1 MYHVRE
7 DKLVV
12 VVWRHGFQVDNLAN
26 FVVNLK
32 THNICTLQHLL
43 SFKSFRNLEQQA
55 HSHKVDS
62 KFPFIQ
68 NMTIQAFE
76 GIFKTRNMKHR
87 YGHVVIYTNPNLA
100 MEPCTWNITN
110 RYGTNEIRQTKFRQR
125 KCGLKIWSKEK
136 WDTYGSKL

>member
-1 MYHVRE
+1 MYHVCV

-12 VVWRHGFQVDNLAN
+12 VVWRDGFQLDNLAN

-55 HSHKVDS
+55 HSYKVDS

-68 NMTIQAFE
+68 NMTIQAFWRDLQNKKYE
-76 GIFKTRNMKHR
+76 T
-87 YGHVVIYTNPNLA
+87 
-100 MEPCTWNITN
+100 
-110 RYGTNEIRQTKFRQR
+110 
-125 KCGLKIWSKEK
+125 
-136 WDTYGSKL
+136 